1 MNVAQYMQPGVV
13 TLPPEASLSVVRET
27 MDGHGY
33 GLLLIVDADRTL
45 RGFVTRAGLKE
56 VKDWEAP
63 VETIAHPVRFSVTPE
78 DTLEKAALILLSN
91 RLVLL
96 PVVKDDRL
104 EGVITQAELLRG
116 FVHAMGIGQEATRFT
131 VTVGRTDPDVYPM
144 IDTLRAHGASL
155 LSMVQGDGDGPHV
168 DIVFRV
174 QGVQDKEQL
183 RAELEAVL
191 RGADTE

>member
-1 MNVAQYMQPGVV
+1 MNVAQYMQSSVV
-13 TLPPEASLSVVRET
+13 TLPPEASLAAVRET

-33 GLLLIVDADRTL
+33 GLLLIVDADRAL
-45 RGFVTRAGLKE
+45 RGFVTRASLKE

-63 VETIAHPVRFSVTPE
+63 VETLTHPARFSVAPE

-116 FVHAMGIGQEATRFT
+116 FVHALGVGQQATRFT
-131 VTVGRTDPDVYPM
+131 VTVRRTDPDIYPM
-144 IDTLRAHGASL
+144 IDVLRDHGVSL
-155 LSMVQGDGDGPHV
+155 LSVVLDDGNGAHA

-183 RAELEAVL
+183 RADLEAVL
-191 RGADTE
+191 RDADTE